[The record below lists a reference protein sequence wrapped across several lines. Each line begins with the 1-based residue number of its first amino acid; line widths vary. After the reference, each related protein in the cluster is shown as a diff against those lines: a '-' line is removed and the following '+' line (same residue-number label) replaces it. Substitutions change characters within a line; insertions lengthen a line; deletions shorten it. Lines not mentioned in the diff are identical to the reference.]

1 MGGSRFKGQEKRERK
16 KRVASLK
23 VESQRSLGK
32 RKREDAGKMPA
43 HPF

>member
-32 RKREDAGKMPA
+32 RNTEDAGKMPA